1 MILGSLPVYTG
12 PFSLEYY
19 ENIYPADEY
28 DWEYDWD
35 EHFAEPNQAYTRRF
49 SESNRPEMTVCD
61 EPNYEKIE
69 TSGESKI
76 DKCKAFMKN
85 YCLPFFALCWTIL
98 LFVGLGSK

>member
-1 MILGSLPVYTG
+1 MPSKFDPALQKQ
-12 PFSLEYY
+12 FS
-19 ENIYPADEY
+19 
-28 DWEYDWD
+28 
-35 EHFAEPNQAYTRRF
+35 
-49 SESNRPEMTVCD
+49 TVKTLD

-85 YCLPFFALCWTIL
+85 YCLPIFALCWTIL